1 MRNRN
6 SRINVW
12 KGENPILKS
21 NMKPISA
28 LERLAEL
35 TARTR
40 VDAKTIGESLPL
52 IASAVRARGAY
63 LLYAEDTFRQMDERG
78 QLSEL
83 ELRTSSYWRI
93 NRHLVNHGGPCAFN
107 TEDGKVFDLTTARPR
122 LRRTHMAVLLPT
134 YEAASDMLVAHGMES
149 PLTRS
154 RLAFMRAAAPV
165 MAQLASRV
173 IDAAQTKR
181 KRDQVNALADIARV
195 LTNTD
200 DKQETL
206 TKLATAIAGASGF
219 DSVTISAFDESRKK
233 FVCRAINRYRFSDHP
248 VSEAYRQ
255 GYFDQAL
262 LASARNGAPMI
273 LPDLTQ
279 ENDAL
284 SPDVRRA
291 LVGDSLFSCLA
302 TFPLEFA
309 GELLGVMSVGSFRPH
324 PFDEEEVAFL
334 CSFADQA
341 AMIIKGFEMY
351 EQLNA
356 SRNELQRYAEKLQE
370 SMSIEHRLAR
380 TDPLTGLPNRRYLD
394 EALMS
399 EFTARKGQ
407 PISVVMADIDRFK
420 EYNDR
425 YGHLLGDDV
434 LKMVASVAWR
444 TRRDGDLAGRYG
456 GDEFLFI
463 LPERERESAAQFA
476 EEFREA
482 VAASRLT
489 SPSGE
494 TLQTTVSVGVAYSHD
509 TSRCEPQ
516 MVIAQADG
524 WMYEAK
530 RQGGNRV
537 ACDGAGMRSASR

>member
-1 MRNRN
+1 
-6 SRINVW
+6 
-12 KGENPILKS
+12 
-21 NMKPISA
+21 

-35 TARTR
+35 TARPR
-40 VDAKTIGESLPL
+40 VETKTMGEALPL
-52 IASAVRARGAY
+52 IALAVRARSAY
-63 LLYAEDTFRQMDERG
+63 LLYAEDTFRQIDERG
-78 QLSEL
+78 QASKL

-93 NRHLVNHGGPCAFN
+93 NRQLVNHSGPCAFN
-107 TEDGKVFDLTTARPR
+107 TEDGKVFDLTAARPR

-134 YEAASDMLVAHGMES
+134 YEAASDMLVACGIDA

-154 RLAFMRAAAPV
+154 GIAFMRAVAPV
-165 MAQLASRV
+165 MAQLASRL
-173 IDAAQTKR
+173 IDVAQTKR

-219 DSVTISAFDESRKK
+219 DSVTISAFDESRRK
-233 FVCRAINRYRFSDHP
+233 FVCRAINRYRFYDHP

-262 LASARNGAPMI
+262 IASARTGGPMI
-273 LPDLTQ
+273 LADLTQ
-279 ENDAL
+279 ENEAI
-284 SPDVRRA
+284 SPEVRRV
-291 LVGDSLFSCLA
+291 LVGDSLFTCLA
-302 TFPLEFA
+302 TFPLEFG
-309 GELLGVMSVGSFRPH
+309 GELLGVMSLGAFRPH
-324 PFDEEEVAFL
+324 PFDDEEVAFL
-334 CSFADQA
+334 RSFADQA
-341 AMIIKGFEMY
+341 AMIIKGCEMY

-356 SRNELQRYAEKLQE
+356 SRDELQRYAEKLQE

-399 EFTARKGQ
+399 EFAARKGQ
-407 PISVVMADIDRFK
+407 PISVIMADVDRFK

-444 TRRDGDLAGRYG
+444 IRREGDLAGRYG

-463 LPERERESAAQFA
+463 LPEREQESAAQFA

-482 VAASRLT
+482 VAVSRLT

-494 TLQTTVSVGVAYSHD
+494 TLQTTVSVGVAHSPD
-509 TSRCEPQ
+509 ASRCEPQ
-516 MVIAQADG
+516 KVIAQADSR
-524 WMYEAK
+524 MYEAK

-537 ACDGAGMRSASR
+537 SCSGLGLRSASR